1 MNGGAIY
8 MQTFIENLVR
18 QAHANWNS
26 LEAVDTMMNETALLT
41 QGILKFIQNVLLL
54 IGTYTND
61 QKKIFLRDS

>member
-1 MNGGAIY
+1 
-8 MQTFIENLVR
+8 MQTYIENLVR

-41 QGILKFIQNVLLL
+41 QGILKFIQNVLIL

-61 QKKIFLRDS
+61 QKKVFERFLIKLKI

>member
-1 MNGGAIY
+1 
-8 MQTFIENLVR
+8 MQPYIENLVR

-61 QKKIFLRDS
+61 QKRFFFRDS